1 MTDRELNEK
10 LRQAYE
16 HATPDVLDAVL
27 SDCNEQKGRVVSMTT
42 EKKKRS
48 LSESS
53 EVIMVSYPKSSIS
66 RNDLKAYLITMK
78 SINRILVLM
87 TLRGMI

>member
-1 MTDRELNEK
+1 MMTDRELNEK

-42 EKKKRS
+42 EKKK
-48 LSESS
+48 
-53 EVIMVSYPKSSIS
+53 KT
-66 RNDLKAYLITMK
+66 KITQK
-78 SINRILVLM
+78 NKEKK
-87 TLRGMI
+87 TKHQK

>member
-1 MTDRELNEK
+1 MMTDRELNEK

-42 EKKKRS
+42 EKKKNAWLRPLIAAAALDS
-48 LSESS
+48 
-53 EVIMVSYPKSSIS
+53 
-66 RNDLKAYLITMK
+66 KAT
-78 SINRILVLM
+78 V
-87 TLRGMI
+87 